1 MILRVKVKPNAKTV
15 SVEQLE
21 DKSLKISIK
30 SPPVNGKA
38 NEELIKVLSEFLKVS
53 KSKINI
59 KAGKS
64 SREKLV
70 EIYD

>member
-30 SPPVNGKA
+30 APPVGGKA
-38 NEELIKVLSEFLKVS
+38 NEELINVLSEFLKVS
-53 KSKINI
+53 KSKIHI

-64 SREKLV
+64 SKEKLV